1 MTIFSGQT
9 RLIIEIDINAALT
22 DVVEAFIQYENPS
35 GIKGEWAATITNPT
49 TGIIQV
55 AIGTEAQTNPAGLW
69 KLWPKLVYA
78 DDKIIYGTASSIS
91 LFAPGTA

>member
-9 RLIIEIDINAALT
+9 RLIIEIDINAAIT
-22 DVVEAFIQYENPS
+22 DVVSAFIQYENPL
-35 GIKGEWAATITNPT
+35 GVKGEWPATITNAQN
-49 TGIIQV
+49 GIIQV
-55 AIGTEAQTNPAGLW
+55 AIGTADQTRPAGLW

-78 DDKIIYGTASSIS
+78 DDKIIFGTASSIS